1 MILGGNMKLTRKQF
15 EILAG
20 LAEHKE
26 ITFSDEIEFL
36 SEKGF
41 IKNGAVT
48 EKGLEALE
56 PYRAKRAV
64 FIAAGF
70 GSRLVPVTLDTPK
83 PLVFVNG
90 KRMIDGLIDAC
101 INAGINDIYVVRG
114 YLGEKFDGLLSKYPM
129 IKFIDNPMYNTA
141 NNISSA
147 FCARELL
154 CNSYVFE
161 ADLLIS
167 NEKIIVPY
175 HYTSDFLAIKKN
187 HTNDWCFE
195 VTDGII
201 TKEKVSGDDCW
212 QMVGISFWSEDDGKK
227 LSDDIQRIFES
238 EKQCYWEQ
246 VPLEYC
252 KENYQVEIR
261 ECFDEDIIEIDT
273 FEELKKID
281 NSYNG

>member
-1 MILGGNMKLTRKQF
+1 MLTREQF
-15 EILAG
+15 EILAK
-20 LAEHKE
+20 LAENKE
-26 ITFSDEIEFL
+26 ITCSNESEIL

-41 IKNGAVT
+41 IKNGKIT
-48 EKGLEALE
+48 EKGLSALE

-175 HYTSDFLAIKKN
+175 HYTSDFLAIKKK
-187 HTNDWCFE
+187 HTDDWCFE
-195 VTDGII
+195 VADGVI
-201 TKEKVSGDDCW
+201 TKEKVGGDDCW

-227 LSDDIQRIFES
+227 LSSDIQSIFEV

>member
-1 MILGGNMKLTRKQF
+1 MLTREQF
-15 EILAG
+15 EILAK
-20 LAEHKE
+20 LAENKE
-26 ITFSDEIEFL
+26 ITCSNESEIL

-41 IKNGAVT
+41 IKNGKIT
-48 EKGLEALE
+48 EKGLSALE

-175 HYTSDFLAIKKN
+175 HYTSDFLAIKKK
-187 HTNDWCFE
+187 HTD
-195 VTDGII
+195 VY
-201 TKEKVSGDDCW
+201 
-212 QMVGISFWSEDDGKK
+212 
-227 LSDDIQRIFES
+227 L
-238 EKQCYWEQ
+238 
-246 VPLEYC
+246 
-252 KENYQVEIR
+252 
-261 ECFDEDIIEIDT
+261 
-273 FEELKKID
+273 
-281 NSYNG
+281 

>member
-1 MILGGNMKLTRKQF
+1 MLTREQF
-15 EILAG
+15 EILAK
-20 LAEHKE
+20 LAENKE
-26 ITFSDEIEFL
+26 ITCSNESEIL

-41 IKNGAVT
+41 IKNGKIT
-48 EKGLEALE
+48 EKGLSALE

-175 HYTSDFLAIKKN
+175 HYTSDFLAIKKK
-187 HTNDWCFE
+187 HTDDWCFE
-195 VTDGII
+195 VADGVI
-201 TKEKVSGDDCW
+201 TKEKVGGDDCW

-227 LSDDIQRIFES
+227 LSSDIQRIFEV